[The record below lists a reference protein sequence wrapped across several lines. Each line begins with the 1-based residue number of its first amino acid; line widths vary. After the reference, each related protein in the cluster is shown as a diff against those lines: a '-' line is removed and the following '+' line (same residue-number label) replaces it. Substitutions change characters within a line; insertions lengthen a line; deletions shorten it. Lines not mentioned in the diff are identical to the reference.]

1 MKKKSADIYELHLSE
16 LENLL
21 LQSQS
26 QKDPAYWLYLNK
38 ARVSLFMLEALTR
51 LLAKTTGDTFA
62 KSWSKFFKKLE
73 DTLGGID
80 YYDVLIREFSANKT
94 IKKAQVDYL
103 LKKRDK
109 SLSEFNKKL
118 ERKEFYIQKLNGF
131 RDGLPVDFKNKA
143 LLINLHEQIK
153 TEILLAEE
161 FFNQHENGFTNFE
174 EEVHEVRR
182 KLRWISIYSISL
194 GGLVIL
200 KDTKTKYPWEK
211 EFITKTETQSKYNKL
226 PVKKGLVYY
235 IPFNKKAF
243 FALSHVIDKL
253 GIIKDKGL
261 AIEAIAKSLEKTQDK
276 KHSGLKIHTARGLK
290 QKESENILLKQAYD
304 LLNRFFAKYKIH
316 LELMNV

>member
-1 MKKKSADIYELHLSE
+1 MKKKSACIYELHLSE

-51 LLAKTTGDTFA
+51 LLAKTTGDPFA

-73 DTLGGID
+73 DTLGEID
-80 YYDVLIREFSANKT
+80 YYDVLIREFSANK
-94 IKKAQVDYL
+94 IINKEQVSHL

-109 SLSEFNKKL
+109 LLGEFNKKL
-118 ERKEFYIQKLNGF
+118 KQKEFYIPKLKEF
-131 RDGLPVDFKNKA
+131 RGGLPVDFKNKA

-153 TEILLAEE
+153 TEILLTEE
-161 FFNQHENGFTNFE
+161 FFNQHENGFSDFE
-174 EEVHEVRR
+174 EEVHEMRR
-182 KLRWISIYSISL
+182 KMRWISIYSISL

-211 EFITKTETQSKYNKL
+211 EFITETESKYNKL

-235 IPFNKKAF
+235 IPFNQKAF
-243 FALSHVIDKL
+243 LGLSHVIDKL

-261 AIEAIAKSLEKTQDK
+261 AVEALDKSNEKDK
-276 KHSGLKIHTARGLK
+276 TYSDLKIRASRQLK
-290 QKESENILLKQAYD
+290 QRETETLLLKQAYD
-304 LLNRFFAKYKIH
+304 LLNRFFSKYKIH